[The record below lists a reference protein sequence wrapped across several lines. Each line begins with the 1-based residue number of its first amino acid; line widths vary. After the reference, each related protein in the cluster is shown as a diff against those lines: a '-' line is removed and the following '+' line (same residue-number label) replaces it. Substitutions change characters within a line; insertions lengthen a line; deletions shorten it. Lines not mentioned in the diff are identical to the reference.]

1 MKDTSLLAWQIIVG
15 VGTLASLAA
24 WMHQFFL
31 KRPSK
36 REVIYPLLAI
46 LFAASSGYLAFQNHE
61 LRSFRAQARELAS
74 IWPETTYDGHF
85 HEAKCKG
92 IILRGMQFLE
102 MHKGMY
108 PESYDNEIKKL
119 TAVED
124 NESLGLT
131 RNADAMITIIRSIA
145 GEKINLRRY

>member
-1 MKDTSLLAWQIIVG
+1 MKDTSLLFWQIIVG
-15 VGTLASLAA
+15 VSALASIAA
-24 WMHQFFL
+24 WMHQLYL
-31 KRPSK
+31 KRPTK
-36 REVIYPLLAI
+36 KEIVYPLLAI

-74 IWPETTYDGHF
+74 IWPETTYDGDF

-92 IILRGMQFLE
+92 IILHGMQFLE

-119 TAVED
+119 TEVAD
-124 NESLGLT
+124 DCGLGLT

-145 GEKINLRRY
+145 GEKVKLRR